1 MWLKVRMIR
10 KAEVAGVGRHEAYY
24 RSKVDQTILL
34 DREGI
39 HTPKIQIAKG
49 ELLNIE
55 WSYKVK
61 EQRTIIICRVT
72 RLMGS
77 PLTVFDRRSSGPLR
91 ESRSPS
97 YPIVEGPRV

>member
-1 MWLKVRMIR
+1 MLLGIMCRWVSGSNVIGSAKSIMIG
-10 KAEVAGVGRHEAYY
+10 KAEAAGFCVDRHEAYY

-55 WSYKVK
+55 WSYKV
-61 EQRTIIICRVT
+61 
-72 RLMGS
+72 
-77 PLTVFDRRSSGPLR
+77 
-91 ESRSPS
+91 
-97 YPIVEGPRV
+97 